1 MGHGSSLRFAP
12 SLPHNNMG
20 RANGRLVEPTGDG
33 HEYPEI
39 KLDALS
45 DDQLDVVS
53 GGDMA
58 DLFAQ
63 AKQNAMANAL
73 ENAQKARGK

>member
-1 MGHGSSLRFAP
+1 MNTQKF
-12 SLPHNNMG
+12 
-20 RANGRLVEPTGDG
+20 E
-33 HEYPEI
+33 
-39 KLDALS
+39 LDALS

-58 DLFAQ
+58 DLVAQ

-73 ENAQKARGK
+73 ENAQKQEENK

>member
-1 MGHGSSLRFAP
+1 MVASSNQQETVMDTQKF
-12 SLPHNNMG
+12 
-20 RANGRLVEPTGDG
+20 E
-33 HEYPEI
+33 
-39 KLDALS
+39 LDALS
-45 DDQLDVVS
+45 DDQLVS

-73 ENAQKARGK
+73 ENAQKQEENK

>member
-1 MGHGSSLRFAP
+1 MDTQKF
-12 SLPHNNMG
+12 
-20 RANGRLVEPTGDG
+20 E
-33 HEYPEI
+33 
-39 KLDALS
+39 LDALS

-73 ENAQKARGK
+73 ENAQKQEENK